1 MIHLRSS
8 HTQLMNILLQI
19 SIRLF
24 QHLVFPPMLLYQ
36 MLFIEGNLPVSLQII
51 PNKMLTANTDLLL
64 PKY

>member
-51 PNKMLTANTDLLL
+51 PNKMLTASTDLLL